1 MRFRAR
7 RGEPGPDAVRLSCRD
22 FVRDL
27 RLPAVAGVRDLVP
40 YVEQRTGRALR
51 LEPAEVAASESVP
64 CGMWL
69 ATRDTHYVFYD
80 PRTSRSHQD
89 HIIAHEFGH
98 ILKEHRGGPALRDKD
113 AAALITH
120 IDPAVVRAVLG
131 RTDYAEHDEREAELI
146 GSYLQ
151 AHASAHTS
159 PYASPYEGPFAPSAP
174 ADQDA
179 ARVARTLLRPRGAG
193 PGREGRAR

>member
-1 MRFRAR
+1 VRRRRTRAT
-7 RGEPGPDAVRLSCRD
+7 GAGAEPGPEAIQRSCRD
-22 FVRDL
+22 FVRGLD
-27 RLPAVAGVRDLVP
+27 LPAVAGVRDLVP
-40 YVEQRTGRALR
+40 DIERRTGRALR
-51 LEPAEVAASESVP
+51 LEPAEVAASETVP

-98 ILKEHRGGPALRDKD
+98 ILKQHRGGPTLRTKD
-113 AAALITH
+113 ATALITH

-151 AHASAHTS
+151 AHTGAYR
-159 PYASPYEGPFAPSAP
+159 PQP
-174 ADQDA
+174 AAGAEDA
-179 ARVARTLLRPRGAG
+179 ARVARTLMRRT
-193 PGREGRAR
+193 GREGRPL

>member
-1 MRFRAR
+1 MRPFRHPGR
-7 RGEPGPDAVRLSCRD
+7 DPGPEAILRSCRE
-22 FVRDL
+22 FVRGL
-27 RLPAVAGVRDLVP
+27 GLPAVAGVRDLVP

-113 AAALITH
+113 AGALITH

-146 GSYLQ
+146 GSCLQ
-151 AHASAHTS
+151 AHTRRH
-159 PYASPYEGPFAPSAP
+159 APHADTDVRPAP
-174 ADQDA
+174 GADA
-179 ARVARTLLRPRGAG
+179 ARVARTLLRHRGE
-193 PGREGRAR
+193 GREGRR

>member
-1 MRFRAR
+1 MRR
-7 RGEPGPDAVRLSCRD
+7 RTRRTDSPELDPDRDPDAVRRDCRD
-22 FVRDL
+22 FVRGL
-27 RLPAVAGVRDLVP
+27 GLPPVAGVRDLVP
-40 YVEQRTGRALR
+40 EMERRTGRALR
-51 LEPAEVAASESVP
+51 LEAAEVAASDTIP

-98 ILKEHRGGPALRDKD
+98 ILKEHRGGPSLRAKD
-113 AAALITH
+113 AGALITH

-151 AHASAHTS
+151 AHTGGH
-159 PYASPYEGPFAPSAP
+159 AP
-174 ADQDA
+174 APGGDA
-179 ARVARTLLRPRGAG
+179 ARVARTLLRRG
-193 PGREGRAR
+193 GREGRTR

>member
-1 MRFRAR
+1 MRPRAR
-7 RGEPGPDAVRLSCRD
+7 RGEPSPDEIRRSCRD
-22 FVRDL
+22 FVL
-27 RLPAVAGVRDLVP
+27 GLSLPAVAGVRDLVP
-40 YVEQRTGRALR
+40 YVERRTGRALR

-151 AHASAHTS
+151 AHTS
-159 PYASPYEGPFAPSAP
+159 PYAAAAP
-174 ADQDA
+174 AEEDA

-193 PGREGRAR
+193 TGREGRTR